1 MKDIDTISGTKFIRR
16 KDLTPLVRLE
26 IAYKALMAITYG
38 LWGTI
43 TELSR
48 EHDVSRTF
56 IYSLASV
63 LLESSTNIFSGAISK
78 LNPNIK
84 RVLLTYIL
92 ALRLEGR
99 CSNLSISILLKR
111 FECENNSVGYVSQIL
126 NIIGSLLPSTLKNEG
141 ENIQFVIFAS
151 DEIFSNG
158 KPILVTVDPISSAIL
173 LRIELVDK
181 RTAEAW
187 KHHWNCIEDDGYI
200 ALYLVCD
207 GGTALEK
214 AHKESLSDAIKQPD
228 TYHAVA
234 HILGLLDKRLEQA
247 AYKAIEKEYKMNETI
262 GENITEEVL
271 NKKILRY
278 EEAVKEAKE
287 RIEEYETFHYLY
299 ISIIKELELFD
310 KDGNLKDKEEVTQNI
325 TAALDLLEEM
335 GKNSVIQ
342 NVKKIRRN
350 LPDMLNYF
358 DIAQSVITKIS
369 KTIPI
374 DQEILRCLFI
384 AWQFRKNRIKSK
396 CTRRK
401 KYYAENEE
409 TMLDIVSEVIGEE
422 YESIKDNI
430 FNELSTIVQS
440 SSLVEC
446 INSILRPY
454 LNCSKNQITQ
464 ETLNLIMFYHNHR
477 RYIDGIRTGKT
488 PKELLTGKKQD
499 KDWIELLLEIIE
511 VESPGILS

>member
-1 MKDIDTISGTKFIRR
+1 
-16 KDLTPLVRLE
+16 
-26 IAYKALMAITYG
+26 
-38 LWGTI
+38 
-43 TELSR
+43 
-48 EHDVSRTF
+48 
-56 IYSLASV
+56 
-63 LLESSTNIFSGAISK
+63 
-78 LNPNIK
+78 
-84 RVLLTYIL
+84 
-92 ALRLEGR
+92 
-99 CSNLSISILLKR
+99 
-111 FECENNSVGYVSQIL
+111 
-126 NIIGSLLPSTLKNEG
+126 
-141 ENIQFVIFAS
+141 
-151 DEIFSNG
+151 
-158 KPILVTVDPISSAIL
+158 
-173 LRIELVDK
+173 
-181 RTAEAW
+181 
-187 KHHWNCIEDDGYI
+187 
-200 ALYLVCD
+200 
-207 GGTALEK
+207 
-214 AHKESLSDAIKQPD
+214 
-228 TYHAVA
+228 
-234 HILGLLDKRLEQA
+234 
-247 AYKAIEKEYKMNETI
+247 
-262 GENITEEVL
+262 
-271 NKKILRY
+271 
-278 EEAVKEAKE
+278 
-287 RIEEYETFHYLY
+287 
-299 ISIIKELELFD
+299 
-310 KDGNLKDKEEVTQNI
+310 
-325 TAALDLLEEM
+325 
-335 GKNSVIQ
+335 
-342 NVKKIRRN
+342 
-350 LPDMLNYF
+350 MLNYF